1 MWHSR
6 LVLILVSLP
15 TCYLLICVL
24 QYIKYVC
31 ARLSVCMCLISLS
44 GYIAPEVAEGKPYGK
59 PVDLWSLGV
68 ITYTLLG
75 GSLPFQDDDEQ
86 KLLTKIK
93 VIALVI
99 LFCSYGILLLSVA
112 SLFLGPTES

>member
-1 MWHSR
+1 M
-6 LVLILVSLP
+6 
-15 TCYLLICVL
+15 
-24 QYIKYVC
+24 YVH
-31 ARLSVCMCLISLS
+31 AIVYVCMCLISLS

-75 GSLPFQDDDEQ
+75 GSLPFQDDDEL

-93 VIALVI
+93 VMTACDLV
-99 LFCSYGILLLSVA
+99 
-112 SLFLGPTES
+112 LFL